1 MGEAREGPGP
11 APRGGGPLR
20 AAVEVEGVGAPSA
33 GGAGWRGE
41 PAGRLLAETR
51 GLAGVRLHCL
61 GQGRSLGVLPVAFA
75 CAGSAGLV
83 RLRPHALNPAAW
95 PWNPC
100 ATIILV
106 FPPAAGGSAPD
117 SAAFFRDR
125 VRPGLKG
132 ALARARERERAAL
145 AAGRSPYLAGGDRV
159 VVVVEQAAATG
170 PAGAGAN
177 GGNDPPLAPAST
189 SFGAKFRKTTTPA
202 SLFERVRDECGS
214 GWRGTAREAAGG
226 SVREHVVRWDP
237 ADPDSWRLGP
247 ERVLAQTAQ
256 RALDARLM
264 AYQEEAQALSA
275 ARLAPG
281 WSFQRFFVVKEAH
294 AQLFEMTGLHDD
306 ALREYTELEY
316 TYLDSLQARQK
327 DDSPLVGGDGAALL
341 DPRRTSVREWC
352 QSGGMQEID
361 VRQYLFARQ
370 SALLLQM
377 GQPETVAKRGI
388 AFVEALAERLQP
400 GAADLWIFSACVA
413 LAESTRG
420 GLTGGGGSSV
430 GDGGDGGV
438 GALREQTYAGTLA
451 ELYAKARSRLVAVG
465 GQEGFNAI
473 RLSPSPCFSR
483 PFGGSRGP
491 SRTGSIES
499 AQSGALSR
507 GQSDSFESALVQL
520 ERESYG
526 ASGVDGGD
534 AFFRAEE
541 AVYQAVT
548 EGFWEDG
555 GGAADCF
562 AEGDEV
568 GSIGSPCVLSPL
580 VSQNDGR
587 GDEGSTHCDT
597 PSPEGE
603 ASEGAPPHTATTPML
618 RNPHLAA
625 AFRSKTA
632 YEELLIELSR
642 KAAELYR
649 LAGRPRHAAEVEG
662 DIAGLLLEAGNLGQA
677 ELLLKEQCER
687 YQAEGWEVLQ
697 SAALPMLLRAQVG
710 LWEAGRRRGGAL
722 SVGMADTIVQLL
734 GVHDGGRKAGHESR
748 EALLDRLLAV
758 AGSRNC
764 VDPDAEGVGEDERLE
779 EEVDATAVVRID
791 GRTQWEGA
799 GGTGMVTSKSVHVA
813 DVGKFSLSVVSCF
826 PAKVS
831 LQDVSLTLVRR
842 EGEAKGF
849 GRRRRSIIASQASET
864 RGPAER
870 FLHCFPSG
878 DDAEIMLKP
887 GPNLLQLSVH
897 PTATG
902 EYTTHALHFSIRF
915 VKFLSY
921 VPPGLW
927 NQVPF
932 SMLPFHRVTCL
943 KVVPEVERVRV
954 TAAAETSSGIV
965 SGGEQWLALQIE
977 PLHDRLRDCRLSIVL
992 AEEGGITFS
1001 PSQDVHSTVS
1011 DDAGGGG
1018 GAFGSPF
1025 RLGCEKGAQRLE
1037 GVIEANEGYVEL
1049 LPSHAETPC
1058 TIWLRIRTPCLE
1070 PLRITLE
1077 PGSLEKTHRQQE
1089 AGPELRLATG
1099 LEYTDGAPHCHEAS
1113 FCVPILRPF
1122 AVQTE
1127 FAVLGPET
1135 LLVQISLRNRTAW
1148 EIELHKSSLQFEPG
1162 IEVLQDTVSEGGL
1175 LPAKVQPGGLF
1186 SFLFYLGT
1194 KAVATAAAA
1203 EGGTSNL
1210 FSVDYAWAG
1219 AVRTAFSLGSV
1230 PQEADFGDA
1239 LRPRTIAPASTAPAA
1254 SSPVSDTF
1262 SLDFMLRLPAYR
1274 YAVGLRELPAS
1285 TRGSPAEMVWS
1296 VEHIGEAASETI
1308 EYEVVYDPS
1317 VWLLSGRRIGK
1328 VTLSADGAPAEVR
1341 LAFIPTSAGALPA
1354 PQILLSCP
1362 GGGGVFTSPLAS
1374 STVPVR
1380 PPPFQEAWMVPAPLA
1395 GALLE
1400 SP

>member
-1 MGEAREGPGP
+1 MWEGPGP
-11 APRGGGPLR
+11 AQRGGGPLR

-83 RLRPHALNPAAW
+83 RLRPHAFNPAAW

-100 ATIILV
+100 ATVILV
-106 FPPAAGGSAPD
+106 FPPAAVGSSPD

-132 ALARARERERAAL
+132 ALTRARERERAAL

-159 VVVVEQAAATG
+159 VVVVDQSAVTG
-170 PAGAGAN
+170 PSGAGAN
-177 GGNDPPLAPAST
+177 GVNDPPPAPAST
-189 SFGAKFRKTTTPA
+189 SFGAKFRKTTPA

-214 GWRGTAREAAGG
+214 GWRGTAREPAGG
-226 SVREHVVRWDP
+226 PVREHVVRWDP

-388 AFVEALAERLQP
+388 AFVESLAERLQP

-420 GLTGGGGSSV
+420 KLIGGGSGV
-430 GDGGDGGV
+430 DDGGDGGE

-451 ELYAKARSRLVAVG
+451 ELYAKARSRLVALG

-483 PFGGSRGP
+483 PLVGSRGP

-499 AQSGALSR
+499 AQAGALYR

-526 ASGVDGGD
+526 ASGVDEGD
-534 AFFRAEE
+534 SFFCAEE

-548 EGFWEDG
+548 EGFWEYG
-555 GGAADCF
+555 GGAADYF
-562 AEGDEV
+562 ADGDEV
-568 GSIGSPCVLSPL
+568 GSIGSPCVLSPIG
-580 VSQNDGR
+580 SQNDDGM
-587 GDEGSTHCDT
+587 GAEGGARCEMPT
-597 PSPEGE
+597 PEGE
-603 ASEGAPPHTATTPML
+603 ASEGTPSHTAAPPLL

-649 LAGRPRHAAEVEG
+649 RAGRPRHAAEVEG
-662 DIAGLLLEAGNLGQA
+662 DIAGLLFEAGNLGQA
-677 ELLLKEQCER
+677 EILLKEQCER

-710 LWEAGRRRGGAL
+710 LWESGCRRGGAL
-722 SVGMADTIVQLL
+722 AVGMADTIVQLL
-734 GVHDGGRKAGHESR
+734 GVHDCGRNAGHESR
-748 EALLDRLLAV
+748 EALLDRLLSV
-758 AGSRNC
+758 AGSRKC
-764 VDPDAEGVGEDERLE
+764 VDPDAEGAGEDERLE

-791 GRTQWEGA
+791 GRTLWEGA
-799 GGTGMVTSKSVHVA
+799 GGGSAVTSRSIHVA

-849 GRRRRSIIASQASET
+849 GRRRRSIIASQASEA

-870 FLHCFPSG
+870 FLHCFLSG
-878 DDAEIMLKP
+878 DEAEITLEP
-887 GPNLLQLSVH
+887 GPNLLQLSVQ

-902 EYTTHALHFSIRF
+902 EYTTHALHFAIRS

-921 VPPGLW
+921 VPPGPW

-932 SMLPFHRVTCL
+932 SMLPFHRATRL

-954 TAAAETSSGIV
+954 TAAAETCCGVV

-1001 PSQDVHSTVS
+1001 PGQDVHGTVS
-1011 DDAGGGG
+1011 EDADEGGGG
-1018 GAFGSPF
+1018 FGSPF
-1025 RLGCEKGAQRLE
+1025 SSGCEKGAQRLE
-1037 GVIEANEGYVEL
+1037 GVVEAKEGYVKL

-1058 TIWLRIRTPCLE
+1058 TIWLRVRTPCLE
-1070 PLRITLE
+1070 PMRITLE

-1099 LEYTDGAPHCHEAS
+1099 LEYNDGAPHCHEAT
-1113 FCVPILRPF
+1113 FCVPVLRPF

-1135 LLVQISLRNRTAW
+1135 LLVEISLRNHTAW
-1148 EIELHKSSLQFEPG
+1148 DIELHKSSLQFDSG

-1194 KAVATAAAA
+1194 KANVTTAAA
-1203 EGGTSNL
+1203 EDVTSNL

-1219 AVRTAFSLGSV
+1219 AVRTAFSLGNV
-1230 PQEADFGDA
+1230 PQEADFGDV
-1239 LRPRTIAPASTAPAA
+1239 LRPRTIAPISTAPAA

-1262 SLDFMLRLPAYR
+1262 SLDFKLQLPAYR
-1274 YAVGLRELPAS
+1274 YAVGLRELPVS

-1296 VEHIGEAASETI
+1296 VEHIGEAATETI
-1308 EYEVVYDPS
+1308 EYEVVYDTT

-1328 VTLSADGAPAEVR
+1328 VTVSAGGAPADVR

-1362 GGGGVFTSPLAS
+1362 GGGRVFTSPLAS

-1380 PPPFQEAWMVPAPLA
+1380 PPPFQEAWMVPSPLA